1 MKNSKVFPDGFKVKA
16 KIINTKSVFSVNINA
31 DKFSRFLEERK
42 NDKGYVTI
50 DCWELDQ
57 PDKYGHTHN
66 ATLND
71 WTPSGGG
78 GKKSQ
83 QVDNTQDDEEFLL
96 RDLPF

>member
-1 MKNSKVFPDGFKVKA
+1 MKNQKVFPDGFKVRA

-31 DKFSRFLEERK
+31 DKFSSFLKDHK
-42 NDKGYVTI
+42 NEKGYVTI

-71 WTPSGGG
+71 WTPNGGSSA
-78 GKKSQ
+78 KPKQ
-83 QVDNTQDDEEFLL
+83 EDD
-96 RDLPF
+96 DLPF